1 MLRVFFI
8 TVKAI
13 PFGAVVLEF
22 PIILGKIAVA
32 RSDRQVTRKFRSGYH
47 MQFFRASHV
56 VV

>member
-1 MLRVFFI
+1 MFRVFFI
-8 TVKAI
+8 TVRAI
-13 PFGAVVLEF
+13 PFGAVVLKF
-22 PIILGKIAVA
+22 PIILSKIAVA

>member
-22 PIILGKIAVA
+22 PIILSKIAVA